1 MWKYQTS
8 SYLKNSISSSFL
20 NSFFPFDNKLSKK
33 FFQGKKRKGLL
44 SLEVCQMLLYSFT
57 LKCYLET

>member
-33 FFQGKKRKGLL
+33 FFQGKKEKD
-44 SLEVCQMLLYSFT
+44 S
-57 LKCYLET
+57 